1 MNPWNWKI
9 KSYVITI
16 LTLIGVSCMTEA
28 MGLAAP
34 PPPTASHSSAAS
46 SAPQPNRVETRVYLR
61 QQCILGEEKKVQPTR
76 GIGAALAAIF
86 VPALIEKGLDAVST
100 ALRKMGSDKTRRDSG
115 KYPTY
120 LYRLSYDPEKKAGK
134 LSLNSDLGCA
144 IVVRGKFSGPDPDF
158 QPEVSFPESGFF
170 LGSDQEGKRIAR
182 LNASNIPVKELAAE
196 YEAAITIADDGTA
209 LKYDSRFLEFK
220 AFQEGRSSE
229 TRGLVVSLTFAA
241 AGAKED
247 ETTLSLA
254 LMDLGE
260 IEGDT
265 VMGPEQLSSRR
276 SGWLGGVAASDA
288 SIKAAGGLAIGPG
301 KTFGIMPVTFEGM
314 LIETEK
320 GNDVLLFI
328 ADVLS
333 SSKSEAAKAL
343 SSAILPA
350 ERQKA
355 AQAQVDELEK
365 LRGEEEEAYG
375 KYLTASDDLAQ
386 LKPEAPASTKAIK
399 QFNVDTAKR
408 IWCGKYSTLRN
419 LGIAPSG
426 RQCT

>member
-1 MNPWNWKI
+1 
-9 KSYVITI
+9 
-16 LTLIGVSCMTEA
+16 MTEA
-28 MGLAAP
+28 LGLAAP
-34 PPPTASHSSAAS
+34 PPPTGSQSFAAS
-46 SAPQPNRVETRVYLR
+46 PATQPDRVETRVYLR
-61 QQCILGEEKKVQPTR
+61 QQCLLGEEKKVEPTR
-76 GIGAALAAIF
+76 AIVAALAAIF
-86 VPALIEKGLDAVST
+86 VPALIEKGLDAVSS
-100 ALRKMGSDKTRRDSG
+100 ALRKAGDKQTLRDSG

-120 LYRLSYDPEKKAGK
+120 LYRLSYDPGKQAGK

-144 IVVRGKFSGPDPDF
+144 IVVRGKFSGPDPDY
-158 QPEVSFPESGFF
+158 QSEVSFPEPGLF
-170 LGSDQEGKRIAR
+170 LGSDQEGKRVAR

-196 YEAAITIADDGTA
+196 YEAAITTADDGTA
-209 LKYDSRFLEFK
+209 LKYDSRFLEIK
-220 AFQEGRSSE
+220 AFQGSRSSE
-229 TRGLVVSLTFAA
+229 NRTLVVSFTFAA

-260 IEGDT
+260 IKRGT
-265 VMGPEQLSSRR
+265 VMGPGQLSSRR
-276 SGWLGGVAASDA
+276 SGWLGGLAASDA
-288 SIKAAGGLAIGPG
+288 STKAAGELAMGPG

-314 LIETEK
+314 LIETEE
-320 GNDVLLFI
+320 GNAALVFI

-333 SSKSEAAKAL
+333 SAKSEAAKAL

-375 KYLTASDDLAQ
+375 KYLSASDDLAQ
-386 LKPEAPASTKAIK
+386 LKPDVPESTKAIK
-399 QFNVDTAKR
+399 RFNVETAKR

-426 RQCT
+426 RQCP